1 MNKIIHQMS
10 FAELNEREKSI
21 LRYIIQQFILTAS
34 PVGSRNI
41 TKRYDLGISPA
52 TVRNIM
58 SDLEES
64 GFIDHPHTSAG
75 RIPTD
80 KGYRF
85 YVDSLMNVQAIDN
98 NEKKMIDKEFESKLD
113 ETDELLKVT
122 SNILS
127 KITRQLACVTYPKL
141 ETGALEK
148 LQIIS
153 LSSTRIL
160 VVMSI
165 KGGLVKTITIEFA
178 SEIKEFQISAVQ
190 NLLNERLSG
199 LSFKEIRATF
209 SERFKDVHEDQKA
222 IIRLFLNSADK
233 VFKDVRSSDG
243 VYITGAKNVIQQP
256 EFDDPERFQS
266 VIELIE
272 DKDIIVHILDKTE
285 DMNSDNVYISIGKE
299 NEDQKLLDYSLI
311 TKEYKIGDVS
321 GHLGIIG
328 PKRMEYSKVIAI
340 VDYVAKMLTE
350 TLKNEIMK

>member
-1 MNKIIHQMS
+1 MTYT
-10 FAELNEREKSI
+10 ELNEREKNI

-75 RIPTD
+75 RVPTD

-85 YVDSLMNVQAIDN
+85 YVDSLMNIQIIDHDDKN
-98 NEKKMIDKEFESKLD
+98 FIDREFENKID
-113 ETDELLKVT
+113 VKDELLKVA

-127 KITRQLACVTYPKL
+127 KITRHIACVTYPRL
-141 ETGALEK
+141 ESGTLEK
-148 LQIIS
+148 LQLIS
-153 LSSTRIL
+153 LSSTRVL
-160 VVMSI
+160 VVISI
-165 KGGLVKTITIEFA
+165 KGGLVKTITIEFN
-178 SEIKEFQISAVQ
+178 SEIKEQQIHTVQ
-190 NLLNERLSG
+190 NLLNERLVG

-209 SERFKDVHEDQKA
+209 NERFSDIGDDHKA

-233 VFKDVRSSDG
+233 VFKDTRSNENIF
-243 VYITGAKNVIQQP
+243 ITGAKNVIQQP
-256 EFDDPERFQS
+256 EFEDPIRFQS
-266 VIELIE
+266 VVELIE
-272 DKDIIVHILDKTE
+272 DKDIIVHILDKSE
-285 DMNSDNVYISIGKE
+285 EINSDDVYISIGKE
-299 NEDQKLLDYSLI
+299 NEDQKLIDYSLI

>member
-1 MNKIIHQMS
+1 MS
-10 FAELNEREKSI
+10 FAELNEREKCI

-178 SEIKEFQISAVQ
+178 SEIQEFQISAVQ

-299 NEDQKLLDYSLI
+299 NEDQKLVDYSLI

>member
-1 MNKIIHQMS
+1 MYYQMI
-10 FAELNEREKSI
+10 ATELNEREKNI
-21 LRYIIQQFILTAS
+21 LRFIIQQFILTAS

-64 GFIDHPHTSAG
+64 GFINHPHTSAG
-75 RIPTD
+75 RVPTD

-85 YVDSLMNVQAIDN
+85 YVDSLMNIHSIDKS
-98 NEKKMIDKEFESKLD
+98 EKSIIDKEFESKVDDKEDLI
-113 ETDELLKVT
+113 KIT

-127 KITRQLACVTYPKL
+127 RITRQLACVTYPKL
-141 ETGALEK
+141 ETGVFEK

-160 VVMSI
+160 VVISI
-165 KGGLVKTITIEFA
+165 KGGLVKTITMEFA
-178 SEIKEFQISAVQ
+178 SEVMESQINTVQ
-190 NLLNERLSG
+190 NLLNERLAG
-199 LSFKEIRATF
+199 ISFREIRSTF
-209 SERFKDVHEDQKA
+209 NERFQDVEEDHKA
-222 IIRLFLNSADK
+222 IIRFFLNSADK
-233 VFKDVRSSDG
+233 VFREVRSSDG
-243 VYITGAKNVIQQP
+243 VYITGAKNVVQQP

-285 DMNSDNVYISIGKE
+285 DLKSDDVYISIGQE
-299 NEDQKLLDYSLI
+299 NKNQKLVDYSLI
-311 TKEYKIGDVS
+311 TKEYKFGDVS